1 MTDFTCSDPSGRKE
15 TVSANW
21 VLCVA
26 FAIADCRD
34 ALTDI
39 GIVIS
44 EADAIGGG
52 SRSRFWLSVLAN
64 VLNIPI
70 HRFADGETGAAFG
83 AARLGRL
90 AITGEAIE
98 AVCTPPRRIETFEP
112 ERALAEA
119 YTERL
124 RNWRRLRQET

>member
-1 MTDFTCSDPSGRKE
+1 M
-15 TVSANW
+15 
-21 VLCVA
+21 
-26 FAIADCRD
+26 
-34 ALTDI
+34 
-39 GIVIS
+39 IS

-90 AITGEAIE
+90 AVTSEAIE

-112 ERALAEA
+112 EHALAAA
-119 YTERL
+119 YAERL
-124 RNWRRLRQET
+124 PGWRKLYRRRT